1 MASFFSGL
9 LGRKP
14 AAAAEAESDAVDSAV
29 YDTTPRLTPYAGQPV
44 DPTPPAT
51 PEEQKTV
58 DHVTSQLPQ
67 LLADLPAEPADAPQ
81 FNARSFLSPT
91 RILQYVRANK
101 NDPAKTLARLR
112 ATLLWHISYRPHVLS
127 EEVVRQEGGTGK
139 LFVNGWDRMGRPLM
153 YMFPQRQNTK
163 EAKGQLR
170 FTVDTMEQAI
180 RSMPEGVTKIT
191 FVIDVSQY
199 SMAQSVALS
208 TAREFLHILEA
219 HYPERLG
226 KALVISPPR
235 MFVMFYHIIAPF
247 IDPVT
252 KAKVAFVDL
261 DGSRAVSA
269 EGPWVDINEH
279 IDPEQLL
286 SEVGGQW
293 NYRYQHDA
301 YWAEMEK
308 SYNRSLESTGAPTK
322 ETTEDA
328 SKDDTDDASKNA
340 TEDASK
346 DVSEDTS
353 KGVSEDTS
361 KDVTED
367 TDNNATEDT
376 SAAEPSH
383 DNSDKAATD

>member
-14 AAAAEAESDAVDSAV
+14 AAESDAASSKDTVDSAV
-29 YDTTPRLTPYAGQPV
+29 YDTTPKLTPWAGQPI

-51 PEEQKTV
+51 SDEQKAIDV
-58 DHVTSQLPQ
+58 VNSQLPT
-67 LLADLPAEPADAPQ
+67 LLADLPAEPADSAQ
-81 FNARSFLSPT
+81 FNARRFLSPE

-101 NDPAKTLARLR
+101 GDAEKTVARLR
-112 ATLLWHISYRPHVLS
+112 ASLLWHIAYRPHVLS
-127 EEVVRQEGGTGK
+127 EQVVRQEGCTGK
-139 LFVNGWDRMGRPLM
+139 LFVNGYDRFGRPLM

-199 SMAQSVALS
+199 SVSQSVALS
-208 TAREFLHILEA
+208 TAREFLQILEA

-235 MFVMFYHIIAPF
+235 LFVMFYHIIAPF

-261 DGSRAVSA
+261 HGNRATSA
-269 EGPWVDINEH
+269 DGPWVDINDY

-286 SEVGGQW
+286 SEVGGKW
-293 NYRYQHDA
+293 NYKYQHDA

-308 SYNRSLESTGAPTK
+308 SYNRWLESNNAGLN
-322 ETTEDA
+322 DA
-328 SKDDTDDASKNA
+328 NCLSA
-340 TEDASK
+340 
-346 DVSEDTS
+346 
-353 KGVSEDTS
+353 DTS
-361 KDVTED
+361 KD
-367 TDNNATEDT
+367 ATESNT
-376 SAAEPSH
+376 TPAEQSPE
-383 DNSDKAATD
+383 NSDNAATDKTAARDLALE